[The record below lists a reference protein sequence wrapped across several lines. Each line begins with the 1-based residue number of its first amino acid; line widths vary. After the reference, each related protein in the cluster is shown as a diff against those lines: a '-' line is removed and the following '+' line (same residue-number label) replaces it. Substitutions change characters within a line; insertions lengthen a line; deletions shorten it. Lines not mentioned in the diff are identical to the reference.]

1 MSSFYCSYAHG
12 LLLFGQVKARIE
24 KHGLAS
30 AMAQSTKSELKSTD
44 QPEAALHLSTLARI
58 ARALIFRAASLLS
71 ERDTTNPVWLKAE
84 ETYSRRILNRY
95 EIYTEDIG
103 PVGLKNIQILLDR
116 WKKRLPGSTLHVDL
130 IGRDRGTAEA
140 SLKIDIVTKDEEAVL
155 ELAAEIRRSNGQSWM
170 GVYVTTGT
178 FIEIA
183 GPKDPIIEICN
194 DSTPD
199 DVRNGGVSQKEH
211 EVSDLEPPAVAVAR

>member
-1 MSSFYCSYAHG
+1 
-12 LLLFGQVKARIE
+12 
-24 KHGLAS
+24 
-30 AMAQSTKSELKSTD
+30 MAQSGFKSELTLAG
-44 QPEAALHLSTLARI
+44 QLQAALYESTLGRI
-58 ARALIFRAASLLS
+58 ARAWISRVASLLS
-71 ERDTTNPVWLKAE
+71 VRHTTNPVWLKAE

-103 PVGLKNIQILLDR
+103 RAGLKNIQILLDR
-116 WKKRLPGSTLHVDL
+116 RKERLPGSTLHVGL
-130 IGRDRGTAEA
+130 IGRDQGTAAA
-140 SLKIDIVTKDEEAVL
+140 SVTIDIVTKDEEAVL

-170 GVYVTTGT
+170 AIYVTIGT

-183 GPKDPIIEICN
+183 GPKGPILELCD

-199 DVRNGGVSQKEH
+199 DVRDGGVSQKEH

>member
-1 MSSFYCSYAHG
+1 
-12 LLLFGQVKARIE
+12 V
-24 KHGLAS
+24 
-30 AMAQSTKSELKSTD
+30 
-44 QPEAALHLSTLARI
+44 STLGRT
-58 ARALIFRAASLLS
+58 ARAWISRVASLLS
-71 ERDTTNPVWLKAE
+71 VHHTTNPVWLKAE
-84 ETYSRRILNRY
+84 EAYSQRILNRY

-103 PVGLKNIQILLDR
+103 RVGLKNIQILLDR
-116 WKKRLPGSTLHVDL
+116 RKERLPGTTLHVGL

-170 GVYVTTGT
+170 GIYVTTGT

-183 GPKDPIIEICN
+183 GPKGPILEICD

-199 DVRNGGVSQKEH
+199 DVRDGGVSQEEH
-211 EVSDLEPPAVAVAR
+211 EASDLEPPAVAVAK